1 MLVTGGAGFLGSSL
15 CERLVNDGH
24 RVVSLDDLSRGKAAN
39 LAALESHERFQ
50 SLVADACDPA
60 AYERVEAVL
69 GGVDVVFHLAAVNG
83 TKWFHERARHVIHVN
98 VNATLA
104 ALEAAEGW
112 GARFVLAS
120 SPEAMGESS
129 DWPLMDTHPSIF
141 PPASSHQRFA
151 YGASKYLDEL
161 ALHHAVSRGLDGRIV
176 RPFNGY
182 GARLIGEADGQ
193 VVAMLFK
200 AVMDGKVMSVH
211 GDGRQTRSFTAVDD
225 LVDGFVRAGVQEV
238 SVSTGEPLT
247 GMAFNLT
254 APREVSILDLATA
267 INDVVGSQAV
277 DIVLGG
283 GYPGDASRRVGDIT
297 NAEQHLGWRP
307 TISLNEGLQ
316 SMWASLSGV
325 P

>member
-24 RVVSLDDLSRGKAAN
+24 RVVSLDDLSRGKEAN
-39 LAALESHERFQ
+39 LAALDGHERFQ

-60 AYERVEAVL
+60 AYELVEAAL

-98 VNATLA
+98 VNATMA
-104 ALEAAEGW
+104 ALEAAEAW

-129 DWPLMDTHPSIF
+129 DWPLMDTHSSIF

-151 YGASKYLDEL
+151 YGASKYLDEI
-161 ALHHAVSRGLDGRIV
+161 ALHHAVSGGLDGRIV

-182 GARLIGEADGQ
+182 GPRLIGEADGQ

-200 AVMDGKVMSVH
+200 AVLDCKVMVVH
-211 GDGRQTRSFTAVDD
+211 GDGQQTRCFTAVDD
-225 LVDGFVRAGVQEV
+225 LVDGFVRAGVTEA
-238 SVSTGEPLT
+238 SVSTGEPLN
-247 GMAFNLT
+247 GMVFNLST
-254 APREVSILDLATA
+254 PREVSVLDLATT
-267 INDVVGSQAV
+267 INNVVGSQAV